1 MLNLKKLLGYLKLE
15 GPDTPI
21 GKVSVDSKECS
32 SDALF
37 VALKGNKVDGH
48 QFLQEAKERGASSAI
63 VSKDYIGDDHGLF
76 LIKVTDPLCSLQLIA
91 KRHLENF
98 NGKVIGITGSV
109 GKTTTKDF
117 ISHLLSQKFK
127 VCKTQKS
134 MNGQIGVPLTIL
146 NSDESADFLV
156 LEMGMSQ
163 KGEMDRLIEM
173 APIDIG
179 VCNKVAPVHIENF
192 ASLEE
197 IAFEKSRIFSSKK
210 LVRGFSHPDNFEF
223 LSFSNM
229 SKKIEKIS
237 CNSSF
242 HTDFIEEHL
251 IENFNIA
258 FHVAAALGV
267 EEELIEQA
275 AKTLQGAPHRFEKTI
290 YPNDTTVTIIDDTY
304 NSNPLALKSALK
316 SAQKY
321 KTKRVIGVIGEMKE
335 LGEMSSESHFECGV
349 FASNILDEVYC
360 YGELTAPFYEAFKS
374 SGKKGFHFVC
384 KKELSKKLKESIQ
397 SFDVVFL
404 KASNSNRLWEVIESV
419 KNS

>member
-1 MLNLKKLLGYLKLE
+1 MLNFKKLLAHLKLE
-15 GPDTPI
+15 GLDTPI
-21 GKVSVDSKECS
+21 AKVAVDSKECS

-63 VSKDYIGDDHGLF
+63 VSKDYLGDDHGLF
-76 LIKVTDPLCSLQLIA
+76 LIKVTDPLSTLQFLA
-91 KRHLENF
+91 KIHLENF

-117 ISHLLSQKFK
+117 IFHLLSQKFK
-127 VCKTQKS
+127 VSKTQKS

-146 NSDESADFLV
+146 NSDQSADFLV

-163 KGEMDRLIEM
+163 KGEMDRLIEI

-192 ASLEE
+192 ASLNE
-197 IAFEKSRIFSSKK
+197 IAYEKSRIFSSKK
-210 LVRGFSHPDNFEF
+210 LVRGFSHPDNFDF
-223 LSFSNM
+223 QIFSEM
-229 SKKIEKIS
+229 REKVEKIS
-237 CNSSF
+237 WSTSLYA
-242 HTDFIEEHL
+242 DFIEDHL
-251 IENFNIA
+251 IENFKIA

-267 EEELIEQA
+267 EEELIEQG
-275 AKTLQGAPHRFEKTI
+275 AKTVQRAPHRFEKTI
-290 YPNDTTVTIIDDTY
+290 YPNNATVTIIDDTY

-321 KTKRVIGVIGEMKE
+321 KTKRLIGVIGEMKE
-335 LGEMSSESHFECGV
+335 LGLMTGESHFECGV
-349 FASNILDEVYC
+349 FASNFLDEVYC

-374 SGKKGFHFVC
+374 SGKKGFHFLC

-404 KASNSNRLWEVIESV
+404 KASNSNRLWEVLESM